1 MNLHCED
8 IYVSRTLKFS
18 IGIEN
23 SSKKYYVSF
32 LVPTDNRQ
40 SDYEKYYWLID
51 KYLNYIIIEPEKVY
65 EYVKECYEGKH
76 EDMLITL

>member
-1 MNLHCED
+1 MSLHFED

-18 IGIEN
+18 IGIEK
-23 SSKKYYVSF
+23 SVKKYYVSF

-51 KYLNYIIIEPEKVY
+51 KYLHCITVEPEKIY
-65 EYVKECYEGKH
+65 EYVKECCEGKH